1 MPTTCHASH
10 HVQTPPVGAGL
21 AAALLLSAAGVSAIR
36 RHPAARDGT
45 LA

>member
-10 HVQTPPVGAGL
+10 RVQTPPVGAGL
-21 AAALLLSAAGVSAIR
+21 AAALLLSAGVSAVR